1 MEILPDSV
9 CGKTILH
16 APGASS
22 ELPQF
27 AVDRSTVRASAH
39 LWAHS
44 DLLLNSYQ
52 RGFASQTAGSF
63 NFLVKNR
70 ASLGPLW
77 RPDAGP
83 VASVPC
89 GNEFRIAVGDI

>member
-83 VASVPC
+83 VANVPC
-89 GNEFRIAVGDI
+89 GNEFPYRSW

>member
-1 MEILPDSV
+1 MEILQDSV

-16 APGASS
+16 APGTSS

-27 AVDRSTVRASAH
+27 AVDRSTVRASAQ

-52 RGFASQTAGSF
+52 RGFASQTVVF
-63 NFLVKNR
+63 NFFVKNR

-83 VASVPC
+83 VQRALW
-89 GNEFRIAVGDI
+89 